1 MVNDLLDLAKV
12 EAGRLD
18 IRPVGFAIDALFAG
32 LRGSLKP
39 LLTNPAVDLLF
50 DEPAGLPELYAD
62 EQKVAQVLRNL
73 ISNALKFTQQGH
85 VRVSARHEPD
95 TARVRFTVEDT
106 GIGIAAEHL
115 HTIFEEFTQ
124 VQGALQR
131 GGTGLGLPLSRRLA
145 QLMGGDVTVR
155 STPGAGSTFE
165 LFLPLRYG
173 SFAEVPAPGQGTP
186 DAAQLVVIDDEEAF
200 RYVIRHIAQ
209 DAGLRVLEAEDGEAG
224 LALVRQSRPD
234 VVILDLHMPRLDGF
248 AVLQALAADE
258 ALRAVP
264 VVVCTS
270 QALTLD
276 QKRALAAA
284 YAIVLKHDISRD
296 GLTTLIN
303 SVINQGRGTA

>member
-1 MVNDLLDLAKV
+1 MSLA
-12 EAGRLD
+12 L
-18 IRPVGFAIDALFAG
+18 
-32 LRGSLKP
+32 
-39 LLTNPAVDLLF
+39 
-50 DEPAGLPELYAD
+50 
-62 EQKVAQVLRNL
+62 
-73 ISNALKFTQQGH
+73 
-85 VRVSARHEPD
+85 
-95 TARVRFTVEDT
+95 
-106 GIGIAAEHL
+106 
-115 HTIFEEFTQ
+115 
-124 VQGALQR
+124 
-131 GGTGLGLPLSRRLA
+131 
-145 QLMGGDVTVR
+145 R

-173 SFAEVPAPGQGTP
+173 SFAEVPAPDEGTP

-209 DAGLRVLEAEDGEAG
+209 DAGLRVQEAENGEAG

-258 ALRAVP
+258 QLRTVP

-284 YAIVLKHDISRD
+284 YAIVPKHDISRD

>member
-1 MVNDLLDLAKV
+1 
-12 EAGRLD
+12 
-18 IRPVGFAIDALFAG
+18 

-39 LLTNPAVDLLF
+39 LLVNPAVELRF
-50 DEPAGLPELYAD
+50 DDTTGLPELYAD

-106 GIGIAAEHL
+106 GIGIAPEYL

-155 STPGAGSTFE
+155 SIPGAGSTFE

-248 AVLQALAADE
+248 AVLQALAAD
-258 ALRAVP
+258 AQLRLVP
-264 VVVCTS
+264 VLVCTS

-284 YAIVLKHDISRD
+284 YAIVPKHDISRD
-296 GLTTLIN
+296 GLITLIH